1 MSERPRQISEGRRQW
16 LQSLRLSSGGP
27 GKGRRG
33 QENLLVREDY
43 GLRNRENGLRDSD
56 CLHDDVD
63 HGRACKENGF
73 GRADYGLI
81 CQSNFRHRTFDAEK
95 SFAKPMELRNL

>member
-1 MSERPRQISEGRRQW
+1 
-16 LQSLRLSSGGP
+16 
-27 GKGRRG
+27 
-33 QENLLVREDY
+33 
-43 GLRNRENGLRDSD
+43 
-56 CLHDDVD
+56 VD